1 MTEDFYK
8 SGFVDEDTR
17 GILSVA
23 TTANEVI
30 KAIEEYVPPEGR
42 LTLAWDEKLDLK
54 C

>member
-1 MTEDFYK
+1 MMEDFYS

-23 TTANEVI
+23 TTADEVI

-42 LTLAWDEKLDLK
+42 MVLSWNEKLES
-54 C
+54 